1 MSTSLSPEYF
11 SLLILDPNKLPKNQ
25 NVKEIFDQ
33 KGPPVYCLFVNTKP
47 FDKKIIDID
56 EQYELKWICDGQY
69 CLASLKTTTYYHIS
83 KASIKAFKP
92 TPNIYGAHIC
102 ILGTD
107 ILYVPF
113 DQCTK
118 QEIQTMLY
126 RADKLYSDKC
136 NIHLICTQSN
146 QNIKQIKKLTRW
158 EYHKL
163 DLQEF
168 CLRYKMNFN
177 ILVNRRFIT
186 QHDKIPEIDLDILTQ
201 EWSNPNLN
209 LDKRK
214 HKTYRDRDNDINYG
228 LLIYIADW
236 RLNHLKKCLEVKY
249 SQNTSK
255 TP

>member
-1 MSTSLSPEYF
+1 MSTSLYPEYL
-11 SLLILDPNKLPKNQ
+11 SLLILDPSKLPRNQ
-25 NVKEIFDQ
+25 NVRKIFRQ
-33 KGPPVYCLFVNTKP
+33 KDMPMYCLFVNTNP
-47 FDKKIIDID
+47 NDNKITSINN
-56 EQYELKWICDGQY
+56 QYHLQWICDGQY
-69 CLASLKTTTYYHIS
+69 CLATLKTTADYYVHPAQV
-83 KASIKAFKP
+83 KALRLMS
-92 TPNIYGAHIC
+92 NIYGVNIT
-102 ILGTD
+102 IRETN

-113 DQCTK
+113 DKFTK
-118 QEIQTMLY
+118 QEIQTILY

-136 NIHLICTQSN
+136 NIHLICIQYSK
-146 QNIKQIKKLTRW
+146 NITQIKELTKW

-186 QHDKIPEIDLDILTQ
+186 QHDKITEIDLDILTQ

-236 RLNHLKKCLEVKY
+236 RVNHLKKCLEAIA
-249 SQNTSK
+249 SNNTSK